1 VVFSVFGFQFAVFDN
16 PQEWLAHARLHF
28 CPIVNCELKH
38 VNSAC
43 VLKTFD
49 RYLIKNFLV
58 PFLYSLFGLI
68 AVWLVYDLGT
78 RANAFQDAHLSFRAI
93 AQFYLTQIPFILVNW
108 MPLGVLLGLLYVLTR
123 MSRRNEIVSMLS
135 AGMSVPRVLLPLII
149 LGLLLTGICMALNY
163 ELGPQGS
170 NSTYLLDELTK
181 GKSKQS
187 LLEADIFVNR
197 KDHRLWFIQ
206 SMNRKTEEITN
217 VQVIQQ
223 DEQGVI
229 QSKLYA
235 QRVSYDSMR
244 NVWTFY
250 DGKLTES
257 DPSGAVVNE
266 TYFDKKEI
274 EGWSETPW
282 RLANASLQGK
292 YMTVPQLQTYLTE
305 NADFPEVSLAQYKTN
320 LWNRFSL
327 PWNVLVVVLVA
338 SPLCVAF
345 SRRGA
350 LAGVAGGILLFVGL
364 FTLSN
369 VFTALGS
376 GARISPIIASWTPAV
391 LFLVFGIVLLYM
403 RSTHRP
409 IPFMG

>member
-1 VVFSVFGFQFAVFDN
+1 
-16 PQEWLAHARLHF
+16 
-28 CPIVNCELKH
+28 
-38 VNSAC
+38 
-43 VLKTFD
+43 VLRTFD

-78 RANAFQDAHLSFRAI
+78 RANTFQDAHLSFRAI

-135 AGMSVPRVLLPLII
+135 AGMSVPRVLSPLII
-149 LGLLLTGICMALNY
+149 LGLLLTGICTALNY

-187 LLEADIFVNR
+187 LLEANIFVNR

-206 SMNRKTEEITN
+206 SMNVKTEEITN

-223 DEQGVI
+223 DEQGDI

-244 NVWTFY
+244 KVWVFY
-250 DGKLTES
+250 NGKLTDS
-257 DPSGAVVNE
+257 DPSGAVENE
-266 TYFDKKEI
+266 TFFDKKEI
-274 EGWSETPW
+274 DGWSETPW

-305 NADFPEVSLAQYKTN
+305 NGDFPEVSLAQYKTN

-345 SRRGA
+345 SRQGA

-369 VFTALGS
+369 VCTALGS
-376 GARISPIIASWTPAV
+376 GARISPIIASWIPAIS
-391 LFLVFGIVLLYM
+391 FLILGIALLYM

>member
-1 VVFSVFGFQFAVFDN
+1 
-16 PQEWLAHARLHF
+16 
-28 CPIVNCELKH
+28 
-38 VNSAC
+38 
-43 VLKTFD
+43 
-49 RYLIKNFLV
+49 
-58 PFLYSLFGLI
+58 
-68 AVWLVYDLGT
+68 
-78 RANAFQDAHLSFRAI
+78 
-93 AQFYLTQIPFILVNW
+93 

-135 AGMSVPRVLLPLII
+135 AGVSVPRVLLPLII
-149 LGLLLTGICMALNY
+149 LGLLLTGICTALNY

-170 NSTYLLDELTK
+170 NSSYLLDELTK
-181 GKSKQS
+181 GKSRQS

-206 SMNRKTEEITN
+206 SMNSKTEQISN
-217 VQVIQQ
+217 VLVIQQ
-223 DEQGVI
+223 DDQGVI

-235 QRVSYDSMR
+235 QRVSFDSMR
-244 NVWTFY
+244 KVWIFY
-250 DGKLTES
+250 NGKLTNI
-257 DPSGAVVNE
+257 DPTGAVITE
-266 TYFDKKEI
+266 AYFDKKEVDD
-274 EGWSETPW
+274 WSETPW

-292 YMTVPQLQTYLTE
+292 YMTVPQLQTYLME

-364 FTLSN
+364 FTSSN
-369 VFTALGS
+369 VCTALGA
-376 GARISPIIASWTPAV
+376 GARISPIVASWIPAV
-391 LFLVFGIVLLYM
+391 SFLVVGIVLLYM

>member
-1 VVFSVFGFQFAVFDN
+1 MALRLTRDRAIFARFASGPVWITRKAQNSKSYRAVF
-16 PQEWLAHARLHF
+16 R
-28 CPIVNCELKH
+28 I
-38 VNSAC
+38 
-43 VLKTFD
+43 FD
-49 RYLIKNFLV
+49 RYLIRNFLV
-58 PFLYSLFGLI
+58 PFFYSLFGLI

-78 RANAFQDAHLSFRAI
+78 RANTFQDAHLSFRAI
-93 AQFYLTQIPFILVNW
+93 AQFYLTQIPYILVNW

-123 MSRRNEIVSMLS
+123 MSRRNEMVSMLG
-135 AGMSVPRVLLPLII
+135 AGVSVPRVLFPLILI
-149 LGLLLTGICMALNY
+149 GLLLTGICTWLNY

-170 NSTYLLDELTK
+170 NSNYLLDELTK
-181 GKSKQS
+181 GRSKQS
-187 LLEADIFVNR
+187 LMEADIFVNR

-206 SMNRKTEEITN
+206 SMNTKTEQITN

-235 QRVSYDSMR
+235 QKVCFDPMGK
-244 NVWTFY
+244 VWTFY
-250 DGKLTES
+250 NGKLTYS
-257 DPSGAVVNE
+257 DPSGAVDNE

-274 EGWSETPW
+274 DGWTETPG

-292 YMTVPQLQTYLTE
+292 YMTVPQLQTYLSE

-327 PWNVLVVVLVA
+327 PWNVVVVVLVA

-364 FTLSN
+364 FTSSQ
-369 VFTALGS
+369 VCTALGA
-376 GARISPIIASWTPAV
+376 GARISPLVASWIPAGA
-391 LFLVFGIVLLYM
+391 FLIVGIVLLYM

-409 IPFMG
+409 IPLMG

>member
-1 VVFSVFGFQFAVFDN
+1 MF
-16 PQEWLAHARLHF
+16 R
-28 CPIVNCELKH
+28 
-38 VNSAC
+38 
-43 VLKTFD
+43 TFD

-58 PFLYSLFGLI
+58 PFIYSLFGLI

-78 RANAFQDAHLSFRAI
+78 RANTFQDAHLSFRAI
-93 AQFYLTQIPFILVNW
+93 AQFYLTQIPYILVNW

-123 MSRRNEIVSMLS
+123 MSRRNEIVSMLG
-135 AGMSVPRVLLPLII
+135 AGVSVPRVLFPLILI
-149 LGLLLTGICMALNY
+149 GLLLTGICTWLNY

-170 NSTYLLDELTK
+170 NSNYLLDELTK
-181 GKSKQS
+181 GRSKQS
-187 LLEADIFVNR
+187 LMEADIFVNR

-206 SMNRKTEEITN
+206 SMNTKTEQITN

-235 QRVSYDSMR
+235 QKVSFDPMGK
-244 NVWTFY
+244 VWTFY
-250 DGKLTES
+250 NGKLTYS
-257 DPSGAVVNE
+257 DPSGAVDNE

-274 EGWSETPW
+274 DGWTETPW

-292 YMTVPQLQTYLTE
+292 YMTVPQLQTYLSE

-327 PWNVLVVVLVA
+327 PWNVVVVVLVA

-364 FTLSN
+364 FTSSQ
-369 VFTALGS
+369 VCTALGA
-376 GARISPIIASWTPAV
+376 GARISPLVASWIPAGA
-391 LFLVFGIVLLYM
+391 FLIVGIVLLYM

-409 IPFMG
+409 IPLMG